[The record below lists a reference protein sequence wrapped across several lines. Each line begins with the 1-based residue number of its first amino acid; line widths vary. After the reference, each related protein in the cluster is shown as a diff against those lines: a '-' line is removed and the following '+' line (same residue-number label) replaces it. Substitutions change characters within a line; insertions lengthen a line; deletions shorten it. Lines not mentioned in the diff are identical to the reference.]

1 MGIGDRAYM
10 RNTIPFRSGISGSA
24 IVLCFIVGFYLVGLI
39 QDSLN
44 GNIQGLGNKYLT
56 DWATLHEI
64 NPAPWQWFTYAFI
77 HYGFW
82 HLLGNA
88 LGLWWLG
95 KAVEEYYGEKVFYQT
110 LTGGIIIGG
119 LCWWLTGV
127 NGVREEGRSLIGIS
141 GGVYALML
149 VALMNRLDQV
159 ITLLLFFFIPV
170 NIKARW
176 LLIILFVIT
185 ILGWGFSELPGRHE
199 WVNWR
204 PALDWVTDASLAH
217 SAHLGG
223 FLSGWLMWKYQNR
236 TNHSGGG
243 ALSSMSNPFDDDS
256 STSNQPKN
264 SQVRAELD
272 ALLDKISVKGF
283 GSLTESEKH
292 RLAQLSDQLK

>member
-10 RNTIPFRSGISGSA
+10 QNTIPFRSGLSA
-24 IVLCFIVGFYLVGLI
+24 STIVLSFIIGFYLVGLV
-39 QDSLN
+39 QDSTRTD
-44 GNIQGLGNKYLT
+44 LT
-56 DWATLHEI
+56 SWAVLPEI
-64 NPAPWQWFTYAFI
+64 NSTPWQWLTYAFI
-77 HYGFW
+77 HYSFW

-95 KAVEEYYGEKVFYQT
+95 KAVEEYYSEKVFYLT
-110 LTGGIIIGG
+110 LSGGIILGA

-127 NGVREEGRSLIGIS
+127 SGVRSESHSLIGIS
-141 GGVYALML
+141 GGVYALMV
-149 VALMNRLDQV
+149 VALMGRLDQA

-176 LLIILFVIT
+176 LLMILLGIT

-199 WVNWR
+199 WTNWR
-204 PALDWVTDASLAH
+204 PVLDWAMGTSLAH

-223 FLSGWLMWKYQNR
+223 FLFGWLMWKYQNQ
-236 TNHSGGG
+236 TNQSGRG
-243 ALSSMSNPFDDDS
+243 ALSVMSNPFDDDH
-256 STSNQPKN
+256 STYIQPKN

-283 GSLTESEKH
+283 GSLTESEKR
-292 RLAQLSDQLK
+292 RLTELSDLLK